1 MKKNKKIKNDKLN
14 KTNFLSQHGLKKSEI
29 DSDFIKQLPKGPK
42 SIFLHLGLKHID
54 APFLFKNQKKYGNTF
69 SYFLKKRLVVFF
81 SEPKAISEIG
91 AIKQEDFIRGP
102 SFAMAKKI
110 LGPGLISND
119 NPIHREQ
126 KTMLSSPF
134 HSKNYNEYAQEMSK
148 IVEEHISKWKNKE
161 EIKINSE
168 LSSMTFEIV
177 SKIMFGLDLSMH
189 STTFYKNLN
198 ITLNGIQK
206 PLPFKINN
214 LKKYNIPYFNK
225 FKKSTELLKKI
236 ATETFDDNKNNENS
250 NNILGILSDAVK
262 NKKIPREEAIGQVL
276 NLLVSGHETT
286 SSNLVWALSHLSN
299 NPEIWKLIKE
309 ESNEILK
316 YENTGL
322 FLNKLMGAK
331 TTEKVINET
340 LRLYPT
346 VWGITRTAINDTEID
361 NVLIKS
367 KTIVLFSSY
376 VSHRNPKYFYDPEN
390 FIPER
395 WHDGFKEN
403 LEFGAYFPFYMG
415 QNKCIGDGFANLEMR
430 IILLKIANKMDLSLK
445 SKFPEP
451 KFATLLK
458 IKNQVVMTVNKEND
472 EGLD

>member
-1 MKKNKKIKNDKLN
+1 MGKNKKIKNNELN
-14 KTNFLSQHGLKKSEI
+14 KNKLLSRHGLKKSEM
-29 DSDFIKQLPKGPK
+29 DSNFIKQLPNGPK
-42 SIFLHLGLKHID
+42 SILLHLGLKHID

-69 SYFLKKRLVVFF
+69 SYFLKKRLIVFF

-91 AIKQEDFIRGP
+91 ATKQQDFIRGP

-110 LGPGLISND
+110 LGPGLISNSG
-119 NPIHREQ
+119 PKHRRQ
-126 KTMLSSPF
+126 KTRLSPPF
-134 HSKNYNEYAQEMSK
+134 HFKNYNKYAQEMSK
-148 IVEEHISKWKNKE
+148 IVEEHVSKWENKE
-161 EIKINSE
+161 EININSE
-168 LSSMTFEIV
+168 MASITFDIV

-198 ITLNGIQK
+198 ITINGIQK

-225 FKKSTELLKKI
+225 FKKSTEILKKI
-236 ATETFDDNKNNENS
+236 AIETFDDNKKNTNS
-250 NNILGILSDAVK
+250 NNILGFLAADVK
-262 NKKIPREEAIGQVL
+262 NKEIDKEEAVGQIV

-286 SSNLVWALSHLSN
+286 SSTLVWALSHLSN
-299 NPEIWKLIKE
+299 NPEIWKLIKK

-316 YENTGL
+316 YENTDI
-322 FLNKLMGAK
+322 FINKLMDSK
-331 TTEKVINET
+331 ITEKVINET
-340 LRLYPT
+340 LRLYPS
-346 VWGITRTAINDTEID
+346 VWATTRTAIDDTEID
-361 NVLIKS
+361 NVLIKP
-367 KTIVLFSSY
+367 KTILLTSAY
-376 VSHRNPKYFYDPEN
+376 VSHRNSKYFYDPES

-395 WHDGFKEN
+395 WHDGFKES
-403 LEFGAYFPFYMG
+403 LDLGVYFPFYIG
-415 QNKCIGDGFANLEMR
+415 QHKCLGENFSDLEMR

-458 IKNQVVMTVNKEND
+458 IKNQVVMIVNKEND